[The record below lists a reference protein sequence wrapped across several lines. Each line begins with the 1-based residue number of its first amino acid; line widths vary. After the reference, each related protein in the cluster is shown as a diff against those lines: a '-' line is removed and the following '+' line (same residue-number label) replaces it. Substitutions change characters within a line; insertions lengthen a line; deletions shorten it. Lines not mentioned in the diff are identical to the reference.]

1 MRKTL
6 YISRILLSSFRKKL
20 ALIWAIT
27 LLVSF
32 GLSMSIGIMQSQLSI
47 QSYYLNDDM
56 RDLAFLVDAEAGYY
70 ADSQSRGAFTQG
82 LRAQIERWQG
92 LRAIYEQTT
101 VEAPDKGWFCSDIRR
116 HC

>member
-32 GLSMSIGIMQSQLSI
+32 GLSMSIGIMQSQLIARRFHAESARA
-47 QSYYLNDDM
+47 N
-56 RDLAFLVDAEAGYY
+56 RALAGIARNL
-70 ADSQSRGAFTQG
+70 
-82 LRAQIERWQG
+82 
-92 LRAIYEQTT
+92 
-101 VEAPDKGWFCSDIRR
+101 
-116 HC
+116 